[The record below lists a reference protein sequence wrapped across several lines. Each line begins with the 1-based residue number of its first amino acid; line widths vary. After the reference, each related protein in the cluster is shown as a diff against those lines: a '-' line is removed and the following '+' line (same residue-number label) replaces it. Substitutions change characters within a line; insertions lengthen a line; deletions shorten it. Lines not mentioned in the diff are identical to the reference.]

1 MSRLIFFIIP
11 FQIILL
17 GLINL
22 IRLFHIIIYHR
33 THLFLLCFLTF
44 TSLDPVNATLLL
56 YDSSNIE
63 LASLSNTDFPFL
75 DSLNDK
81 PLSNYY
87 KSGVVIEG
95 KLEIAKF
102 KVITNDDPC
111 TLRPIPVGID
121 LLVVPFDMIQRFG
134 CNFIDDFIS
143 RNAWITN
150 GIISPSGSDQSSS
163 LPDGS
168 TILPN
173 GTIAY
178 SANDVGVKRR
188 IENNGQY
195 KYFISKS
202 YDQRRSIHCNSLQN
216 QKRVNIHKRDISFN
230 INDLLP
236 KVIAF
241 TSLNGGDPGVKEPI
255 YNRDLLRNASV
266 GLTLLRKDDM
276 TLIQS
281 LNANIDHIKITSNIS
296 PWTLLLQSNLW
307 AAWSTVWSIIYSVI
321 FVTTCII
328 MYYIFG
334 SWHPRNLNIVILP
347 TISFCSLAS
356 SIILQIDPNGI
367 REDRLSITSYKL
379 IIGLRFALLCIFYI
393 MIQFLWVKATKE
405 ITRYDTHLLTFIRI
419 ISNVQRLI
427 LYSSIL
433 IILISTFLKILNKPS
448 QLLNSSVI
456 LEITFI
462 VIINLG
468 YLIFGIIMV
477 WGLATSREVHQR
489 IGETLTY
496 KFANKGDMWKAG
508 RVVSIMC
515 ILIISFSFLTLSD
528 IFYSNSVPTISNFW
542 KSRITED
549 LSTFITLSSFLFLIR
564 IRKFSWFL
572 VRPTSIL
579 LTNLKP
585 DKKDGKGLLYPSVDE
600 EDERINSA
608 AYTTRIAVIR
618 PEPTYRMNP
627 NRIDVDLQ
635 FVRNDNE
642 KIMDRNRFLDV
653 DREKNIK
660 KDEKD
665 TKSKPNS
672 GSNGNG
678 GKSESNKFDIIDL

>member
-11 FQIILL
+11 FKIILL

-75 DSLNDK
+75 DSLNNK

-150 GIISPSGSDQSSS
+150 GIISPSGNDQSSS

-173 GTIAY
+173 GTITY

-188 IENNGQY
+188 NENNGQY

-202 YDQRRSIHCNSLQN
+202 SYDQRRSIHYNSLQN
-216 QKRVNIHKRDISFN
+216 QKRVNIHKSDISFN

-307 AAWSTVWSIIYSVI
+307 AAWSTIW
-321 FVTTCII
+321 T
-328 MYYIFG
+328 
-334 SWHPRNLNIVILP
+334 
-347 TISFCSLAS
+347 S
-356 SIILQIDPNGI
+356 SIISQIDPNGI

-379 IIGLRFALLCIFYI
+379 IIGLR
-393 MIQFLWVKATKE
+393 VKATKE

-508 RVVSIMC
+508 R
-515 ILIISFSFLTLSD
+515 
-528 IFYSNSVPTISNFW
+528 
-542 KSRITED
+542 ITED
-549 LSTFITLSSFLFLIR
+549 LSTFITLSSFLFLLR

-642 KIMDRNRFLDV
+642 KIMDRNRFLD
-653 DREKNIK
+653 
-660 KDEKD
+660 
-665 TKSKPNS
+665 
-672 GSNGNG
+672 
-678 GKSESNKFDIIDL
+678 